1 VAPVLSRT
9 AVRSQEPG
17 SDKTPEKWEMIRPV
31 MPRSGAVL
39 LLGNYRPTI
48 CLVRELHALDYRTIV
63 GRGGGEG
70 GAEYSRFTDETWDHP
85 PCDGDGFIRALAAL
99 LGHRPDITVVFPVG
113 EAFVRAVAAARD
125 RLPADR
131 VYAIPAAAVVEAT
144 LDKVAA
150 YALAGSVDVP
160 VAPYAVVDSPAALRA
175 RCATIGYPLA
185 LRPLGADGLAGEKA
199 VILASDAELDRVP
212 AAWTRGRGCILAQ
225 RYVTGR
231 RHNLYFA
238 ARKGRLVR
246 LLEAVIERTDR
257 LDDTG
262 LAVEGRSI
270 EPTPDLARYTERL
283 AAALDYTG
291 VGCAQ
296 FLVDPRSGA
305 ASFLEV
311 NARIAGNHAIAEA
324 GGLELGALSITL
336 AATDPPDVPFV
347 RGRPG
352 LHYAWTYGDLRGLV
366 GALASGLAF
375 RAALRWALRLL
386 RALFTTDVH
395 VTWRWDDP
403 LPTLVLYARSIGLF
417 SYRLRRRSALPRF
430 RAAADPSR

>member
-1 VAPVLSRT
+1 
-9 AVRSQEPG
+9 
-17 SDKTPEKWEMIRPV
+17 
-31 MPRSGAVL
+31 MPRSGSVL

-48 CLVRELHALDYRTIV
+48 CLVRELHALGYRTIV

-85 PCDGDGFIRALAAL
+85 PCDGDGFVRALAAL
-99 LGHRPDITVVFPVG
+99 LGRRPDVTVVFPVG
-113 EAFVRAVAAARD
+113 EAFVRVVAAARD

-131 VYAIPAAAVVEAT
+131 IYAIPAAPVIEAT

-150 YALAGSVDVP
+150 YVLAESVGVP
-160 VAPYAVVDSPAALRA
+160 VAPYAVVDAPTTLRE
-175 RCATIGYPLA
+175 RCAAIGYPVV
-185 LRPLGADGLAGEKA
+185 LRPLDAAGGLAGEKA
-199 VILASDAELDRVP
+199 LIVASDGDLDRVP
-212 AAWTRGRGCILAQ
+212 AASTRARRRILAQ

-246 LLEAVIERTDR
+246 VLEAVIERTDR
-257 LDDTG
+257 VDDTG

-270 EPTPDLARYTERL
+270 EPTREIVAYTEQL

-296 FLVDPRSGA
+296 FLVDPRTGA

-311 NARIAGNHAIAEA
+311 NPRIAGNHEIAEA
-324 GGLELGALSITL
+324 GGLELAALSIAL
-336 AATDPPDVPFV
+336 AAADPPDVPFV

-352 LHYAWTYGDLRGLV
+352 VRYAWTYGDVRGLV
-366 GALASGLAF
+366 GAVAKGLPF
-375 RAALRWALRLL
+375 GLALRWAARLL
-386 RALFTTDVH
+386 HTLVTTDVH

-403 LPTLVLYARSIGLF
+403 LPTLVLYARSVGLF
-417 SYRLRRRSALPRF
+417 SRRLRRRPALPRF
-430 RAAADPSR
+430 RTAADPSR

>member
-1 VAPVLSRT
+1 
-9 AVRSQEPG
+9 
-17 SDKTPEKWEMIRPV
+17 

-48 CLVRELHALDYRTIV
+48 CLVRELHALGYRTIV

-85 PCDGDGFIRALAAL
+85 PCDGDGFVRALAAF
-99 LGHRPDITVVFPVG
+99 LGRRPDVRVVFPVG
-113 EAFVRAVAAARD
+113 EAFVRVVAAARE
-125 RLPADR
+125 RLPASR
-131 VYAIPAAAVVEAT
+131 IYAIPRAAAIEAV

-150 YALAGSVDVP
+150 YALATSVGVP
-160 VAPYAVVDSPAALRA
+160 VAPYAVVDAPATLRA
-175 RCATIGYPLA
+175 RCTTIGWPVV
-185 LRPLGADGLAGEKA
+185 LRPLGATGGLAGEKA
-199 VILASDAELDRVP
+199 LIVTSESDLDRVL
-212 AAWTRGRGCILAQ
+212 AATRGHGEILAQ

-270 EPTPDLARYTERL
+270 EPTPDLVRYTGRL

-291 VGCAQ
+291 VGRAQ

-311 NARIAGNHAIAEA
+311 NPRIAGNHAIAEA
-324 GGLELGALSITL
+324 GGLELAALSIAL
-336 AATDPPDVPFV
+336 AAADPPDVPFV
-347 RGRPG
+347 LGRPG
-352 LHYAWTYGDLRGLV
+352 LRYAWTYG
-366 GALASGLAF
+366 
-375 RAALRWALRLL
+375 
-386 RALFTTDVH
+386 
-395 VTWRWDDP
+395 
-403 LPTLVLYARSIGLF
+403 
-417 SYRLRRRSALPRF
+417 
-430 RAAADPSR
+430 

>member
-1 VAPVLSRT
+1 MR
-9 AVRSQEPG
+9 
-17 SDKTPEKWEMIRPV
+17 
-31 MPRSGAVL
+31 RSGAVL

-48 CLVRELHALDYRTIV
+48 CLVRELHALGYRTIV

-85 PCDGDGFIRALAAL
+85 PCDADTFVRALAAL
-99 LGHRPDITVVFPVG
+99 LARRPDITVVFPVG
-113 EAFVRAVAAARD
+113 EAFVRVVAAARG

-131 VYAIPAAAVVEAT
+131 VYAIPTAAVIEAT

-150 YALAGSVDVP
+150 YALARSVGVP
-160 VAPYAVVDSPAALRA
+160 VAPYAVVDAPSALGA
-175 RCATIGYPLA
+175 RCAAIGYPVV
-185 LRPLGADGLAGEKA
+185 LRPLDAAGGLAGEKA
-199 VILASDAELDRVP
+199 LIVASEAELDRAL
-212 AAWTRGRGCILAQ
+212 AASTRAHRGILAQ

-238 ARKGRLVR
+238 ARMGRLVR

-270 EPTPDLARYTERL
+270 EPTPELARYTERL

-296 FLVDPRSGA
+296 FLVDPLSGA
-305 ASFLEV
+305 TSFLEV
-311 NARIAGNHAIAEA
+311 NPRIAGNHAIAEA
-324 GGLELGALSITL
+324 GGLELAALSITL
-336 AATDPPDVPFV
+336 AETDPPDVPFMC
-347 RGRPG
+347 GTPG

-366 GALASGLAF
+366 GALANGLAF
-375 RAALRWALRLL
+375 RPALRWSLRLL

-395 VTWRWDDP
+395 MTWRWDDP
-403 LPTLVLYARSIGLF
+403 LPTLVLYARSVGLF
-417 SYRLRRRSALPRF
+417 SRRLRRRPALPRF
-430 RAAADPSR
+430 RTAVDPSR